1 MKIKLT
7 DKAVRQLVPAKT
19 EFVAWDAGAS
29 GLGVRVK
36 PSGHKVF
43 ILQTR
48 IGGKVRKATLGR
60 FPDMG
65 VKTARAAVPE
75 QLAGFCKD
83 DTPIKPLFTAPRFDA
98 FVAGP
103 WNDQKFVRLKP
114 SGQRSTASYIKSRLL
129 PAFGKMHLDEIDRAT
144 IVGWF
149 EGYSKTYPGGA
160 NRSLE
165 ILMTVLEFAVV
176 CGYIDVNPAKG
187 IKKNPK
193 KTLNRFLSAEE
204 IRRVSEVLAEA
215 EQESPFHKQGADIVR
230 LLLLT
235 GCRHREITHL
245 RWDMVRGDVIKF
257 PDTKTGPRD
266 VFLSAEAKAIIKA
279 QPRTKHP
286 WVFPSKTAP
295 ARPRDSVHD
304 FWAAVRKRAGIEDV
318 RVHDLRHTFASHAV
332 MKGVGV
338 PMVSKLLGHRKTAM
352 TLRYTHVADK
362 DAEAAAER
370 VGVVLDGLLKGDF
383 TMHS

>member
-1 MKIKLT
+1 MEIELT
-7 DKAVRQLVPAKT
+7 DKAVRQLAPADKEYAVRDT
-19 EFVAWDAGAS
+19 RLP

-36 PSGHKVF
+36 PSGYKTF
-43 ILQTR
+43 IWR
-48 IGGKVRKATLGR
+48 HDANGHSRRVTLGR
-60 FPDMG
+60 FPHMT
-65 VKTARAAVPE
+65 TAQARQAWHDLQGQAGKEKKKRA
-75 QLAGFCKD
+75 
-83 DTPIKPLFTAPRFDA
+83 APRFDA

-103 WNDQKFVRLKP
+103 WRDQKFARLKP
-114 SGQRSTASYIKSRLL
+114 SGQRSTASYVKSRLL
-129 PAFGKMHLDEIDRAT
+129 PAFGKMHLDEIDRAK
-144 IVGWF
+144 IVRWF

-165 ILMTVLEFAVV
+165 ILMTVLEFALV
-176 CGYIDVNPAKG
+176 CGHIDANPAKG

-193 KTLNRFLSAEE
+193 KTLNRFLSTQE
-204 IRRVSEVLAEA
+204 IRRLSEVLSEA
-215 EQESPFHKQGADIVR
+215 EQDSPTHKQGADIVR

-235 GCRHREITHL
+235 GCRHREITYL
-245 RWDMVRGDVIKF
+245 RWDMVRGDTIKF

-266 VFLSAEAKAIIKA
+266 VHLSTEVKTIIKA

-286 WVFPSKTAP
+286 WVFPSKTDP
-295 ARPRDSVHD
+295 ARPRDSVQD
-304 FWAAVRKRAGIEDV
+304 FWAVVRKRAGIEDV

-362 DAEAAAER
+362 DAEEAAER
-370 VGVVLDGLLKGDF
+370 IGVVLWEVLQGRGK
-383 TMHS
+383 S